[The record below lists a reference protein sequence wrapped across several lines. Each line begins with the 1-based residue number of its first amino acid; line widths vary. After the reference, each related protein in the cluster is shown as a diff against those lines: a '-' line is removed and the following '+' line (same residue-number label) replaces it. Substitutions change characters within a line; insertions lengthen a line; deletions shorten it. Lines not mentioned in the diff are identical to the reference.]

1 MQQAVPQL
9 GFGEAVQLAISRV
22 KEMDGRSRRSEFW
35 WTVLAVFICNIVL
48 AFIPYVGTILSVCL
62 MVAMIPLMI
71 RRCHDAGSECRTL
84 IYVAV
89 ACSAATTILGMIQGI
104 LADKALKHL
113 DMSAANLHD
122 TLRIPLILL
131 GLVSLVV
138 GIYLLIK
145 FVQDSQPGTNQWGPS
160 PKYPD
165 GMPNQNFGPQQPPQM
180 PNQNFGPQQ
189 PPQMP
194 NQNFGPQQ
202 PPQMPQ

>member
-1 MQQAVPQL
+1 MQQIVPQL
-9 GFGEAVQLAISRV
+9 DPVQAVKLAISRV
-22 KEMDGRSRRSEFW
+22 KETEGRSRRSEFW

-48 AFIPYVGTILSVCL
+48 VLIPIVGPILSVCL
-62 MVAMIPLMI
+62 MIAMIPLMI

-89 ACSAATTILGMIQGI
+89 ACSAVTSILGMIQGI
-104 LADKALKHL
+104 LADKAYKNL
-113 DMSAANLHD
+113 DLSAAQLHD
-122 TLRIPLILL
+122 TLRIPFILL

-160 PKYPD
+160 PKYPN
-165 GMPNQNFGPQQPPQM
+165 GMPNQNFGPQM
-180 PNQNFGPQQ
+180 